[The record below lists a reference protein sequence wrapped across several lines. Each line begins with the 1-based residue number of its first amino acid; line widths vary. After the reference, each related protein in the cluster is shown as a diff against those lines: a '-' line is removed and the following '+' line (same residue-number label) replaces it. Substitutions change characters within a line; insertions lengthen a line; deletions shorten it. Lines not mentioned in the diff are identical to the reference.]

1 MGHPIAFSRP
11 EIEKRR
17 EEMRTVIIILGGFA
31 LLAICIAASRWFAG
45 SGATSI
51 SSAVKIFIPIWLC
64 AAAIN
69 MWIGVARAGYS
80 VAEEFPIFLLI
91 FGLPTAVALLLWWKF
106 S

>member
-1 MGHPIAFSRP
+1 
-11 EIEKRR
+11 
-17 EEMRTVIIILGGFA
+17 MRTGIIILGGFILFA
-31 LLAICIAASRWFAG
+31 VCIAASRWFAG
-45 SGATSI
+45 SGAASVG
-51 SSAVKIFIPIWLC
+51 SAVKVFIPIWLV

-91 FGLPTAVALLLWWKF
+91 FGLPAAAALLLWWKF

>member
-1 MGHPIAFSRP
+1 
-11 EIEKRR
+11 
-17 EEMRTVIIILGGFA
+17 MRTVTIILGGFA
-31 LLAICIAASRWFAG
+31 LLAVCVAASRWFAG
-45 SGATSI
+45 SGASN
-51 SSAVKIFIPIWLC
+51 AGAAKIFIPIWLF

-91 FGLPTAVALLLWWKF
+91 FGLPTAAAFLLWWKF